1 MKSKLTLL
9 ASMILPLILLASCQ
23 PELALH
29 PWYNEKELVLE
40 PGFAGEWLSLDS
52 DGKPD
57 TDSEFTIAQDIAMGY
72 TINLHDS
79 AAPDLKYSWE
89 AHLFRANGQLFV
101 DGVQQQTKYK
111 GQDTVELFV
120 PGHFVGRVK
129 LDGDKLSVKCLDDEW
144 TAKAL
149 NANPALIK
157 HEMIDKDSAVLLAP
171 TAELREFAL
180 AHASDEKAFST
191 NFDFVRKR

>member
-1 MKSKLTLL
+1 MRPKCILAAVAILL
-9 ASMILPLILLASCQ
+9 LPLAACQ

-29 PWYNEKELVLE
+29 PWYNEKDLVLE
-40 PGFAGEWLSLDS
+40 PGFSGEWLSIDS

-57 TDSEFTIAQDIAMGY
+57 TDSVFTFAQDIAVGY
-72 TINLHDS
+72 TVSLHDT
-79 AAPDLKYSWE
+79 ATPDLQSSWE
-89 AHLFRANGQLFV
+89 ARLFRVNGQLFI
-101 DGVQQQTKYK
+101 DGVQQLTKYK
-111 GQDTVELFV
+111 GQDTIELFV

-129 LDGDKLSVKCLDDEW
+129 LDGDRLSVKCLDDEW

-180 AHASDEKAFST
+180 AHAGDEKAFSA
-191 NFDFVRKR
+191 NLDFVRKK